1 MKESYMDMGIHLMD
15 RLKSLLMFA
24 RNGRLSR

>member
-1 MKESYMDMGIHLMD
+1 MKESYMGIHLMD